1 MRGGGFERM
10 REKSGLRKWK
20 LGFGRGRGGSEPL
33 TGEVPDGKRH
43 AGEGSDAD
51 VVAEVEVGDGG
62 RGRGVALDDREL
74 GFIQKDS
81 HGAGEAGAAPPLRC
95 ARERDC
101 REAATKTKLLHPRG
115 KNPAQ
120 VTHQR
125 EREGLKLGLRT

>member
-1 MRGGGFERM
+1 M

-81 HGAGEAGAAPPLRC
+81 HGAGEAGAAPPLQC

-101 REAATKTKLLHPRG
+101 REAVEKPQRRRNRCTRVGMVKRGAGRGDEMRGRNEGPR
-115 KNPAQ
+115 
-120 VTHQR
+120 R
-125 EREGLKLGLRT
+125 